1 MAGMLSVNDFKS
13 KNVNNPQ
20 RNRVQEYINH
30 FSQAAEFME
39 KATAKNPSSDT
50 NVVNIFANALKNKV
64 EKNVLKKKLSEVL
77 TQ

>member
-1 MAGMLSVNDFKS
+1 MLSVNEFKN
-13 KNVNNPQ
+13 KNANNPQ
-20 RNRVQEYINH
+20 RNHVQEYVNH

-50 NVVNIFANALKNKV
+50 NMVNVFANALKNKV
-64 EKNVLKKKLSEVL
+64 ETNVIKKKLSEVL